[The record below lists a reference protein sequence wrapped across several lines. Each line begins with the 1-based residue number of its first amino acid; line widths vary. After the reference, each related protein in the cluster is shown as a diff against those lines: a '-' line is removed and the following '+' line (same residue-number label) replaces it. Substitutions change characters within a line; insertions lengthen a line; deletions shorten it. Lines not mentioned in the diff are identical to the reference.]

1 MSAYILPFDHSP
13 TGEVVPGLNPAEL
26 WATTP
31 LGEKV
36 AKVGT
41 MRTFFNTPASKLT
54 AVSSLGEGFAKK
66 DPDAKRELV
75 RKSVGGAV
83 KELKAME
90 GLKDVVID
98 ASLDPHAAGIYNNL
112 YERHK
117 KSLISSIAV
126 AAQLA
131 LYKFTLKT
139 SPPSRFNPNLMEPIP
154 EKLNFAPVQPSKEW
168 DRGVVYGQAQ
178 NLARTV
184 RLSTQV

>member
-98 ASLDPHAAGIYNNL
+98 ASLDPHAA
-112 YERHK
+112 
-117 KSLISSIAV
+117 AV